1 MFSFLLLSKVL
12 TEYVYF
18 VHPSTNISVDIS
30 TDTRPMFW
38 STYQPSV
45 NRYVVRHI
53 DRCINQDIGQVMVD
67 IWANYRQISRSI
79 QRLKLGRYTDHR
91 LSAEYRSTVGGILV
105 KSLDCQC
112 QMYKLYPFHPVF
124 GQPQKLSKASCS
136 VFMCRKFS
144 CPRLQF
150 QATLSYHCP
159 VKLSTKYQPCIIVC
173 YSFYFSLIRSFTDPT

>member
-79 QRLKLGRYTDHR
+79 
-91 LSAEYRSTVGGILV
+91 
-105 KSLDCQC
+105 
-112 QMYKLYPFHPVF
+112 
-124 GQPQKLSKASCS
+124 
-136 VFMCRKFS
+136 
-144 CPRLQF
+144 
-150 QATLSYHCP
+150 
-159 VKLSTKYQPCIIVC
+159 
-173 YSFYFSLIRSFTDPT
+173 